1 MVVIANKV
9 SPMFQLIFVEEMDI
23 PTNISKAS
31 ANPMA
36 PTTQQTPTIII
47 ASFISTVSGI
57 PMASVMP
64 EGIQL
69 DSAISARSSTILV
82 GSTI

>member
-1 MVVIANKV
+1 MVVIPNKV
-9 SPMFQLIFVEEMDI
+9 SPMFQLIFVEEMGI
-23 PTNISKAS
+23 PANISEAS

-36 PTTQQTPTIII
+36 PTTQQTPAVII

-57 PMASVMP
+57 PMASVIL
-64 EGIQL
+64 EGIQF
-69 DSAISARSSTILV
+69 DSTISARSSTIPV